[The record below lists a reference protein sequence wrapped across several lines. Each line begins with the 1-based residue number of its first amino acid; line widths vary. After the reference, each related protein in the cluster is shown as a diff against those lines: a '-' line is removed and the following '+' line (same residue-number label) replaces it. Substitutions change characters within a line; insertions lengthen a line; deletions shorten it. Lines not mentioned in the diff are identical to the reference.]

1 MSLKTYVI
9 AFDHPDVPGNTW
21 HGSMTFDPVEG
32 CQAEVVTE
40 YNDPRLHP
48 RHPLPVYRYRQLEV
62 VGNLVD
68 RILLVDMDWEGSG
81 ISVRN
86 QRSVLTE
93 RFSAKVMVELNDPA
107 LTTLDSPVK
116 KFTVASPA
124 VFSFIDH
131 HAYQVAITKR
141 SKSFSVKDRP
151 YKASVVS
158 SQFFSSIK
166 FDVGRSISNGSNGNI
181 GKIEYHGSVT
191 FTPRRPMSI
200 LKVTRVS
207 QVVEK
212 LLFLLVADRCGPLE
226 VTIPGGK
233 NKPARAEIKF
243 ASELY
248 RNDDVVTGIWRGW
261 TQSKVEFDFGAA
273 LDRLLVNFSQLEV
286 PLELLI
292 DAGSQGRTEHKFFRL
307 VRAMEAITRDLMP
320 KGSEALPEEIS
331 DMEKL
336 IDPSDKKLKSFF
348 DGRIKSI
355 FNRPNSLGYGIE
367 LAKKTFPYPGIASLE
382 KRDVVKL
389 RGIEAHARAHSFTGA
404 QLDDMHRLAAQL
416 EFLCYACLLL
426 NLGLTREAIAQG
438 LDGGRFAWVL
448 ETDEDT
454 PPDSLIEA
462 AG

>member
-1 MSLKTYVI
+1 MSPKTYVI
-9 AFDHPDVPGNTW
+9 AFEHPEVLGNTW
-21 HGSMTFDPVEG
+21 HGSMTFDPIEG

-62 VGNLVD
+62 VGNLLD
-68 RILLVDMDWEGSG
+68 RIILVDMDREGG
-81 ISVRN
+81 GFSVRN
-86 QRSVLTE
+86 QRSILTE
-93 RFSAKVMVELNDPA
+93 RFSAKVMVELNDAA
-107 LTTLDSPVK
+107 LRTLDSPVK

-131 HAYQVAITKR
+131 HAYQVAVTKR
-141 SKSFSVKDRP
+141 SKRFSVKDRP
-151 YKASVVS
+151 YMSPAVS
-158 SQFFSSIK
+158 SKVFSSIE
-166 FDVGRSISNGSNGNI
+166 FDIGRSMSDGSNGNI
-181 GKIEYHGSVT
+181 GKIEYYGSVT
-191 FTPRRPMSI
+191 FTPRRPMS
-200 LKVTRVS
+200 LLEVTRVS

-212 LLFLLVADRCGPLE
+212 LLFLLVADCCGPLE

-233 NKPARAEIKF
+233 GKPERAKIKF

-261 TQSKVEFDFGAA
+261 TQSKVDFDFGAA
-273 LDRLLVNFSQLEV
+273 LDRLLANFDQLEI

-292 DAGSQGRTEHKFFRL
+292 DAGSQGRTEDKFFRF

-320 KGSEALPEEIS
+320 KGSEALPDEI
-331 DMEKL
+331 DQLEKL
-336 IDPSDKKLKSFF
+336 IDPSDMKLKSFF
-348 DGRIKSI
+348 EGRIKSI

-367 LAKKTFPYPGIASLE
+367 LAKRTFPYPGIASLE

-389 RGIEAHARAHSFTGA
+389 RGIEAHARAHAFTGA
-404 QLDDMHRLAAQL
+404 QLDDMHRLGAQL

-438 LDGGRFAWVL
+438 LDGGRFAWVR
-448 ETDEDT
+448 EADEDT
-454 PPDSLIEA
+454 PPGFLGA
-462 AG
+462 AE